1 MKVVSSAPPSP
12 TQPPAFRTIVR
23 GLLPSILIAGIF
35 PFIIYQLL
43 KSSTSVSDIEAL
55 ALSAVP
61 AIIYGIVSIVRQ
73 RQLDLIAGF
82 TLVGIAVTMI
92 AAFIGGDPRL
102 FLIRESFLTVA
113 LGIASLVSLLFKRP
127 LWFYIFRYFV
137 SGNDPERAAAFDA
150 NWQYALFRSY
160 IRIVTIVWGVA
171 YLGEFIL
178 RVILVYHLS
187 IPQFLAISPFV
198 FYGITIGVIAFTI
211 AYGNRTRRRG
221 EELRRQRQA
230 AAQAQVSTTEAE
242 TTETK

>member
-1 MKVVSSAPPSP
+1 MKVVSSAPPST
-12 TQPPAFRTIVR
+12 TQPPSFRTIVR
-23 GLLPSILIAGIF
+23 GLLPSLLISGIL

-43 KSSTSVSDIEAL
+43 KSYTSVSDIEAL
-55 ALSAVP
+55 AISAVP

-73 RQLDLIAGF
+73 RQLDLIAGI
-82 TLVGIAVTMI
+82 TIVGIAVTMI
-92 AAFIGGDPRL
+92 AALVGGDPRL

-113 LGIASLVSLLFKRP
+113 LGIASLVSLLFPRP

-137 SGNDPERAAAFDA
+137 SGNDPERTAAFDA

-160 IRIVTIVWGVA
+160 IRIVTIVWGVT

-178 RVILVYHLS
+178 RLILVYNLS
-187 IPQFLAISPFV
+187 IPQFLAISPFI

-221 EELRRQRQA
+221 EELLRQRQA

>member
-1 MKVVSSAPPSP
+1 VSSAPPST
-12 TQPPAFRTIVR
+12 TQPPSFRTIMR
-23 GLLPSILIAGIF
+23 GLLPSILISGIL

-43 KSSTSVSDIEAL
+43 KSYTSVSDIEAL
-55 ALSAVP
+55 AISAVP

-82 TLVGIAVTMI
+82 TIVGIAVTMI
-92 AAFIGGDPRL
+92 AALVGGDPRL

-113 LGIASLVSLLFKRP
+113 LGIASLVSLLFTRP

-137 SGNDPERAAAFDA
+137 SSNDPERTAAFDA

-160 IRIVTIVWGVA
+160 IRIVTIVWGVT

-178 RVILVYHLS
+178 RLILVYNLS
-187 IPQFLAISPFV
+187 IPQFLAVSPFI

>member
-1 MKVVSSAPPSP
+1 
-12 TQPPAFRTIVR
+12 VR
-23 GLLPSILIAGIF
+23 GLLPSILICGILS
-35 PFIIYQLL
+35 FIIYQLL
-43 KSSTSVSDIEAL
+43 KSYTSVSDIEAL
-55 ALSAVP
+55 AISAVP
-61 AIIYGIVSIVRQ
+61 AIIYGMVSIVRQ
-73 RQLDLIAGF
+73 RQLDLIAGI
-82 TLVGIAVTMI
+82 TIVGIAVTMT
-92 AAFIGGDPRL
+92 AAFVGGDPRL

-113 LGIASLVSLLFKRP
+113 LGIASLVSLLFPRP

-137 SGNDPERAAAFDA
+137 SGNDPERRAAFDA

-160 IRIVTIVWGVA
+160 IRIVTIVWGVT

-178 RVILVYHLS
+178 RVILVYNLS
-187 IPQFLAISPFV
+187 IPQFLAISPFI

-221 EELRRQRQA
+221 EELRQQRQA